1 MTDMS
6 WMPWVVGG
14 VMVLSFLY
22 MKVWPFV
29 RTIIRA
35 FRGPRF
41 KSKSKL
47 SVEQYKKLSIGS
59 LYALQQGGYLNT
71 LSLDIKDKLPTIL
84 GEWWGINNAHDA
96 RETLDDLCRKGYD
109 YYFPFVYEA
118 FLLDDE
124 NAQDDIFQQNMESQE
139 DYEKA
144 VGQLQNLKEV
154 YEELIAYEVIT
165 SKEDIV
171 RYGVIG
177 WDAGRINF
185 VARACCDMK
194 YILEME
200 AWNYIDKAYE
210 LAHSSFTSWHDMAIS
225 YVIGRAIWGGTN
237 AHNLGM
243 KGMADD
249 LLSNPKSPWVQIKW

>member
-96 RETLDDLCRKGYD
+96 RETLDDLCRIRKRGGKEFAVSQYPAV
-109 YYFPFVYEA
+109 YLRGSREINGRKQGRHNVLHSLRLPFLKVRHA
-118 FLLDDE
+118 ASE
-124 NAQDDIFQQNMESQE
+124 N
-139 DYEKA
+139 
-144 VGQLQNLKEV
+144 EV
-154 YEELIAYEVIT
+154 DHYKSNEYW
-165 SKEDIV
+165 
-171 RYGVIG
+171 Y
-177 WDAGRINF
+177 
-185 VARACCDMK
+185 
-194 YILEME
+194 YILRKLHIVLKT
-200 AWNYIDKAYE
+200 YIRYKRTAKQHKHKPAEYKKINCN
-210 LAHSSFTSWHDMAIS
+210 TSCSYHLSPAI
-225 YVIGRAIWGGTN
+225 Y
-237 AHNLGM
+237 
-243 KGMADD
+243 
-249 LLSNPKSPWVQIKW
+249 P

>member
-118 FLLDDE
+118 FLLNDE

-139 DYEKA
+139 DYEK
-144 VGQLQNLKEV
+144 
-154 YEELIAYEVIT
+154 
-165 SKEDIV
+165 
-171 RYGVIG
+171 
-177 WDAGRINF
+177 
-185 VARACCDMK
+185 
-194 YILEME
+194 
-200 AWNYIDKAYE
+200 
-210 LAHSSFTSWHDMAIS
+210 
-225 YVIGRAIWGGTN
+225 
-237 AHNLGM
+237 
-243 KGMADD
+243 
-249 LLSNPKSPWVQIKW
+249 LSGNCKI

>member
-96 RETLDDLCRKGYD
+96 RETLDDLCMRLFCLTMKMRKT
-109 YYFPFVYEA
+109 
-118 FLLDDE
+118 
-124 NAQDDIFQQNMESQE
+124 IFSSR
-139 DYEKA
+139 
-144 VGQLQNLKEV
+144 
-154 YEELIAYEVIT
+154 T
-165 SKEDIV
+165 WRV
-171 RYGVIG
+171 RKI
-177 WDAGRINF
+177 
-185 VARACCDMK
+185 MK
-194 YILEME
+194 
-200 AWNYIDKAYE
+200 K
-210 LAHSSFTSWHDMAIS
+210 
-225 YVIGRAIWGGTN
+225 
-237 AHNLGM
+237 
-243 KGMADD
+243 
-249 LLSNPKSPWVQIKW
+249 LSGNCKI

>member
-96 RETLDDLCRKGYD
+96 RETLDDLFMRLFCLTMKMRKT
-109 YYFPFVYEA
+109 
-118 FLLDDE
+118 
-124 NAQDDIFQQNMESQE
+124 IFSSR
-139 DYEKA
+139 
-144 VGQLQNLKEV
+144 
-154 YEELIAYEVIT
+154 T
-165 SKEDIV
+165 WRV
-171 RYGVIG
+171 RKIM
-177 WDAGRINF
+177 R
-185 VARACCDMK
+185 K
-194 YILEME
+194 
-200 AWNYIDKAYE
+200 
-210 LAHSSFTSWHDMAIS
+210 
-225 YVIGRAIWGGTN
+225 
-237 AHNLGM
+237 
-243 KGMADD
+243 
-249 LLSNPKSPWVQIKW
+249 LSGNCKI

>member
-165 SKEDIV
+165 SKEDIA
-171 RYGVIG
+171 RYGVIAG
-177 WDAGRINF
+177 WPAEL
-185 VARACCDMK
+185 
-194 YILEME
+194 ILLPVP
-200 AWNYIDKAYE
+200 A
-210 LAHSSFTSWHDMAIS
+210 AI
-225 YVIGRAIWGGTN
+225 
-237 AHNLGM
+237 
-243 KGMADD
+243 
-249 LLSNPKSPWVQIKW
+249 

>member
-139 DYEKA
+139 DYEK
-144 VGQLQNLKEV
+144 
-154 YEELIAYEVIT
+154 
-165 SKEDIV
+165 V

-194 YILEME
+194 YISEME

>member
-109 YYFPFVYEA
+109 
-118 FLLDDE
+118 
-124 NAQDDIFQQNMESQE
+124 
-139 DYEKA
+139 
-144 VGQLQNLKEV
+144 
-154 YEELIAYEVIT
+154 
-165 SKEDIV
+165 
-171 RYGVIG
+171 
-177 WDAGRINF
+177 
-185 VARACCDMK
+185 
-194 YILEME
+194 
-200 AWNYIDKAYE
+200 
-210 LAHSSFTSWHDMAIS
+210 
-225 YVIGRAIWGGTN
+225 
-237 AHNLGM
+237 
-243 KGMADD
+243 
-249 LLSNPKSPWVQIKW
+249 

>member
-124 NAQDDIFQQNMESQE
+124 NAARRYFPAEHGES
-139 DYEKA
+139 
-144 VGQLQNLKEV
+144 
-154 YEELIAYEVIT
+154 
-165 SKEDIV
+165 
-171 RYGVIG
+171 
-177 WDAGRINF
+177 GR
-185 VARACCDMK
+185 
-194 YILEME
+194 L
-200 AWNYIDKAYE
+200 
-210 LAHSSFTSWHDMAIS
+210 
-225 YVIGRAIWGGTN
+225 
-237 AHNLGM
+237 
-243 KGMADD
+243 
-249 LLSNPKSPWVQIKW
+249 

>member
-29 RTIIRA
+29 RTIIRT

-96 RETLDDLCRKGYD
+96 AKHWMICAGKVTITTFRLFMRLFCLTMKMRKT
-109 YYFPFVYEA
+109 
-118 FLLDDE
+118 
-124 NAQDDIFQQNMESQE
+124 IFSSR
-139 DYEKA
+139 
-144 VGQLQNLKEV
+144 
-154 YEELIAYEVIT
+154 T
-165 SKEDIV
+165 WRV
-171 RYGVIG
+171 RKI
-177 WDAGRINF
+177 
-185 VARACCDMK
+185 MK
-194 YILEME
+194 
-200 AWNYIDKAYE
+200 K
-210 LAHSSFTSWHDMAIS
+210 
-225 YVIGRAIWGGTN
+225 
-237 AHNLGM
+237 
-243 KGMADD
+243 
-249 LLSNPKSPWVQIKW
+249 LSGNCKI

>member
-29 RTIIRA
+29 RTIIRT

-139 DYEKA
+139 D
-144 VGQLQNLKEV
+144 
-154 YEELIAYEVIT
+154 IA
-165 SKEDIV
+165 

-194 YILEME
+194 YISEME

-210 LAHSSFTSWHDMAIS
+210 LAHSSFTSWHDMAMS

>member
-96 RETLDDLCRKGYD
+96 RETLDDCLTMKMRKT
-109 YYFPFVYEA
+109 
-118 FLLDDE
+118 
-124 NAQDDIFQQNMESQE
+124 IFSSR
-139 DYEKA
+139 
-144 VGQLQNLKEV
+144 
-154 YEELIAYEVIT
+154 T
-165 SKEDIV
+165 WRV
-171 RYGVIG
+171 RKI
-177 WDAGRINF
+177 
-185 VARACCDMK
+185 MK
-194 YILEME
+194 
-200 AWNYIDKAYE
+200 K
-210 LAHSSFTSWHDMAIS
+210 
-225 YVIGRAIWGGTN
+225 
-237 AHNLGM
+237 
-243 KGMADD
+243 
-249 LLSNPKSPWVQIKW
+249 LSGNCKI